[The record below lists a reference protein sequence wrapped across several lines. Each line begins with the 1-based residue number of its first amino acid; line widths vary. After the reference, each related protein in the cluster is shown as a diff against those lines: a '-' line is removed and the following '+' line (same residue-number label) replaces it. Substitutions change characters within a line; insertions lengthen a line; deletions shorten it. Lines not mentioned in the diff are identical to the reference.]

1 MREKGLN
8 SIKIINVFIL
18 VKLQMRYLYT
28 MFALVDCNNFY
39 ASCERVFNPAL
50 RQKPIAILSNNDGCV
65 IARSDEAKV
74 LGLPMGAPVFKYKE
88 FIKANNIQLFSSNYA
103 LYGDMS
109 SRVMRILEQFSP
121 DVEVYSIDEAFLQL
135 NGFDSYNLHE
145 YGTEMRQRILK
156 WTGIPTCVG
165 VAPTKALSKVANK
178 IARKFPKE
186 TGGVYVI
193 DSEEKRI
200 KALKWTQLKDVW
212 GIGPAL
218 HKRLSAKQCKTA
230 YDFVQLPDMWVRKT
244 FSITEWKL
252 KKDLEG
258 ISKIGPET
266 LKNKR
271 AIATTRSFEHTIK
284 DLEDIKERI
293 STFACS
299 GAEKLRKQGSSC
311 HMMFIFL
318 RSDYHKKNLEQHRAS
333 IVVNIPFPT
342 NSSLTLSTNAIK
354 AVATIYKKGI
364 QYKKAGVILTGIV
377 PTDNHQLQLFNHEHP
392 KHLPLMR
399 TIDFINKKYHEPKLK
414 LGNQDLKRTWKMR
427 QEYLSPN
434 YTTNLN
440 DIITVQCL

>member
-18 VKLQMRYLYT
+18 VKPQMRYLYT

-186 TGGVYVI
+186 TGGVYGI